1 MKTVELESFL
11 NEYLESYKFYDY
23 CPNGLQVEASDKIS
37 SIAVG
42 VSASMELF
50 RKAKKYGADAV
61 LVHHGLF
68 WGSSSAPLKGVLA
81 KRVGFLFE
89 NKINLFA
96 YHLPL
101 DAHKLVGNNKAIAD
115 ILNLEQIKPFA
126 KHGNTEIGV
135 IGNLIRKTD
144 IIELENILRTNF
156 KHLNHTYLYGKRNI
170 KKVAIVSGGAAD
182 DVYEA
187 YEKGAD
193 LFITGEVSEQ
203 TQQWCKEAKIN
214 YIALGHY
221 MSERYGVM
229 RLAEVIKKKFG
240 IKFKFIEVHNQA

>member
-1 MKTVELESFL
+1 MKTLKLESFL
-11 NEYLESYKFYDY
+11 NEYLESYKFFDY
-23 CPNGLQVEASDKIS
+23 CPNGLQIEASDRIS
-37 SIAVG
+37 KIAVG
-42 VSASMELF
+42 VSASMSLF
-50 RKAKKYGADAV
+50 RKAKRHGADAV

-68 WGSSSAPLKGVLA
+68 WGSSALPLKGVLA

-115 ILNLEQIKPFA
+115 VLKLEQIVPFA
-126 KHGNTEIGV
+126 KHGNSEIGL
-135 IGNLIRKTD
+135 IGDLRKRMQ
-144 IIELENILRTNF
+144 ISLLQNILKLKF
-156 KHLNHTYLYGKRNI
+156 KQLNHVYLFGKRNI
-170 KKVAIVSGGAAD
+170 KKVAIVSGGASD

-203 TQQWCKEAKIN
+203 TQEWCRESKMN

-221 MSERYGVM
+221 VSERYGVLK
-229 RLAEVIKKKFG
+229 LAEVIKNKFG
-240 IKFKFIEVHNQA
+240 IPSKFIEVQNRV